1 MRCFFLRYAYNITL
15 KEVMQIITRVVL
27 EYPFQQQGHQL
38 TASQYVALLLP
49 VCMLFYLQ
57 CNLATVH
64 MIEMFSKVFTF
75 VVLSAAEEMGP
86 GVQELCE
93 ESTGPPRLSVSL

>member
-1 MRCFFLRYAYNITL
+1 
-15 KEVMQIITRVVL
+15 
-27 EYPFQQQGHQL
+27 
-38 TASQYVALLLP
+38 
-49 VCMLFYLQ
+49 
-57 CNLATVH
+57 

>member
-1 MRCFFLRYAYNITL
+1 MHCFFLRYAYNITL

-49 VCMLFYLQ
+49 VCMLLLQ
-57 CNLATVH
+57 HNLATVH
-64 MIEMFSKVFTF
+64 EIEMFSKVFTF

-86 GVQELCE
+86 GVQELRE